1 MLRPSTYIFEAKSAI
16 DGLPRPSSISNLNCR
31 SCNTIENNG
40 TTVIDVV
47 TTSRG
52 ADRISHSVPKIL
64 PFSIEIE
71 NKMGS
76 RGAFIEETKEED
88 LNVSATNVLCLSMLQ
103 NRVEASAPVL
113 ICSERKRLQPSVLLK
128 KGNTQEGITTTIPF
142 QEEPGCF
149 DVGSSFPDNINAILA
164 PFSSLRMPG
173 HEEGARSDIHSCTP
187 PLPSSETQFGT
198 DQQIMQAGSGTG
210 SRLLFKS
217 F

>member
-64 PFSIEIE
+64 PFSIEKE

-128 KGNTQEGITTTIPF
+128 KGNT
-142 QEEPGCF
+142 
-149 DVGSSFPDNINAILA
+149 
-164 PFSSLRMPG
+164 
-173 HEEGARSDIHSCTP
+173 
-187 PLPSSETQFGT
+187 
-198 DQQIMQAGSGTG
+198 
-210 SRLLFKS
+210 
-217 F
+217 